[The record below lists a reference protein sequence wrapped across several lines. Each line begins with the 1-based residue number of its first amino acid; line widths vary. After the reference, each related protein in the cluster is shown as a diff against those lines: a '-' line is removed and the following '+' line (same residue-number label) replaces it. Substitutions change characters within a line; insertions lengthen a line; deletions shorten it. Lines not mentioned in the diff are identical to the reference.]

1 MLTTRFTEL
10 CGCARPLQLAG
21 MPGIVTPSLACAVAE
36 AGALSMVPSAGVPVS
51 ALDRMLDEVVSRTGS
66 PFGVNF
72 LMPFLDR
79 DALDVA
85 ARRARVVEFF
95 YGDPDATLV
104 EAAHRGG
111 ALASWQV
118 GSVSEAVAAAGA
130 GCDIIVAQGMEAGGH
145 VRGTVATFP
154 LLAQVLDAVGLPVV
168 AAGGIG
174 TAHSMAAALAAGASA
189 VRVGTRFVASAE
201 SGAHPKYIEALVA
214 ARAEDTVLTEAFS
227 VMWPDAPHR
236 VLRSSVEAAQAL
248 QEDIAG
254 ELEMGGER
262 VPIPR
267 LAVYCPSRDAT
278 GHVEAMALYAGQSVD
293 AVRRIEP
300 AGDIVR
306 ELCDGAEALLAREAL
321 R

>member
-1 MLTTRFTEL
+1 MLTTRFTGL
-10 CGCARPLQLAG
+10 CGCTRPLQLAG

-36 AGALSMVPSAGVPVS
+36 AGGLAMVPAAAVPVPV
-51 ALDRMLDEVVSRTGS
+51 LERVIDEVVSRTGA

-95 YGDPDATLV
+95 YGDPDAALV
-104 EAAHRGG
+104 EVAHRGG
-111 ALASWQV
+111 ALVSWQV
-118 GSVSEAVAAAGA
+118 GSVSEAVAAAAA
-130 GCDIIVAQGMEAGGH
+130 GCDILVAQGMEAGGH

-154 LLAQVLDAVGLPVV
+154 LLAQVLDAVGLPIV

-189 VRVGTRFVASAE
+189 VRVGTRFVAAAE
-201 SGAHPKYIEALVA
+201 SGAHPKYIEALIA

-236 VLRSSVEAAQAL
+236 VLRSSVEAAHAL
-248 QEDIAG
+248 ADEIAG
-254 ELEMGGER
+254 EIEVRGER
-262 VPIPR
+262 MPIPR
-267 LAVYCPSRDAT
+267 LAVYCPSRDTT
-278 GHVEAMALYAGQSVD
+278 GHIEAMALYAGQSVG
-293 AVRRIEP
+293 AVRRVDS
-300 AGDIVR
+300 AGEIVR
-306 ELCDGAEALLAREAL
+306 ELCDGAEALLARESV